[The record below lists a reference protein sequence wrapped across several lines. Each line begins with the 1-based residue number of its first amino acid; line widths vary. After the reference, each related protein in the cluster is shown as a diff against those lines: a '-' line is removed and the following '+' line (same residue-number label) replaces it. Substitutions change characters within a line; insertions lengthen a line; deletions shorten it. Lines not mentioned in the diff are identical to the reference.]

1 MNLLWTSE
9 TLVAAMDGRPIGPMP
24 DGISGISID
33 SRSLQPGDA
42 FFAIKGEAMD
52 GHDFATAAIKAGAG
66 VLVVAEGKLPSL
78 GRLTAPMIVVED
90 VLVALEKL
98 GVASR
103 DRSQAKIIAVTGSA
117 GKTTTKEALRH
128 VLSAVGKVHASA
140 QSFNNHWGVPLTL
153 ARMPADCDYAVFEIG
168 MNHPDEIRP
177 LVKMVRPHVAIVTMI
192 AAAHLGFFRNLDEI
206 AKAKAEIFEG
216 LEPGGAAILNRDDAR
231 FKLLDKMAHAAG
243 VEHVYGFG
251 ENARSTF
258 RLVKCEVHADH
269 SDIAARIG
277 GHEVTAR
284 IGAPGRHMV
293 QNILAVLGAARL
305 VGADLDKVALA
316 LADLSAERGRGKRY
330 VLRHPGGS
338 TSSHPGGP
346 TSSHPGGPITLI
358 DESYNANPAS
368 MAAAMALLNATPVTG
383 EGRRIAVLGDMLEL
397 GEYSAKLHAAL
408 AGLIVGTGTQT
419 VFLGGPEMRA
429 LAEALPGEIRTEYRA
444 NVEELK
450 PVLFAALKPGDVVM
464 IKSSKGIGF
473 AKLVDALLGKFPAE
487 TTIGK
492 QT

>member
-1 MNLLWTSE
+1 MSLLWTSE
-9 TLVAAMDGRPIGPMP
+9 ALVAATDGRPLGPMP
-24 DGISGISID
+24 EGISGISID

-52 GHDFATAAIKAGAG
+52 GHDFVTAAIKAGAG

-78 GRLTAPMIVVED
+78 GRLTAPIIVVDD

-98 GVASR
+98 GVAAR
-103 DRSQAKIIAVTGSA
+103 ARSQAKIIAVTGSA

-192 AAAHLGFFRNLDEI
+192 GAAHLGFFRNLDEI

-216 LEPGGAAILNRDDAR
+216 LEPDGAAVLNRDDAR
-231 FKLLDKMAHAAG
+231 FKLLYKMAKAAG
-243 VEHVYGFG
+243 VEHIHGFG

-258 RLVKCEVHADH
+258 KLVKCELHADH
-269 SDIAARIG
+269 SDIAARIS
-277 GHEVTAR
+277 GHDMIAR

-293 QNILAVLGAARL
+293 QNVLAVLGAAHL

-316 LADLSAERGRGKRY
+316 LADLSAERGRGKRH
-330 VLRHPGGS
+330 VLRHPGGPIS
-338 TSSHPGGP
+338 GRAGGLISSQAGG
-346 TSSHPGGPITLI
+346 SITLI

-397 GEYSAKLHAAL
+397 GDHSAKLHAAL
-408 AGLIVGTGTQT
+408 ADLIVGTGTRT
-419 VFLGGPEMRA
+419 VFLGGPEMRS
-429 LAEALPGEIRTEYRA
+429 LAEALPDDIRTEYRA
-444 NVEELK
+444 GVEELK
-450 PVLFAALKPGDVVM
+450 PVLLAALKPGDVVM

-487 TTIGK
+487 TTTSN

>member
-1 MNLLWTSE
+1 MSLLWTSE
-9 TLVAAMDGRPIGPMP
+9 ALVAAMDGRPLGPMP
-24 DGISGISID
+24 EGISGISID

-52 GHDFATAAIKAGAG
+52 GHDFVTAAIKAGAG

-78 GRLTAPMIVVED
+78 GRLTAPIIVVED
-90 VLVALEKL
+90 VLAALEKL
-98 GVASR
+98 GIAAR
-103 DRSQAKIIAVTGSA
+103 ARSQAKIIAVTGSA

-206 AKAKAEIFEG
+206 AQAKAEIFEG
-216 LEPGGAAILNRDDAR
+216 LEPEGAAVLNRDDAR

-251 ENARSTF
+251 ENARSSF
-258 RLVKCEVHADH
+258 RLTKCELHADH

-277 GHEVTAR
+277 GREVTAR

-293 QNILAVLGAARL
+293 QNVLAVLGAAHL
-305 VGADLDKVALA
+305 VGADLDKVASA
-316 LADLSAERGRGKRY
+316 LADLSAERGRGRRH
-330 VLRHPGGS
+330 VLRHPQG
-338 TSSHPGGP
+338 T
-346 TSSHPGGPITLI
+346 ITLI

-368 MAAAMALLNATPVTG
+368 MEAAMALLNATPVTG

-397 GEYSAKLHAAL
+397 GDHSVNLHAAL
-408 AGLIVGTGTQT
+408 ADLIVGTGTRT

-429 LAEALPGEIRTEYRA
+429 LAQALPDDIKTEYRA
-444 NVEELK
+444 GVEELK
-450 PVLFAALKPGDVVM
+450 PVLLAALKPGDVVM

-473 AKLVDALLGKFPAE
+473 AKLVDALLGKYPAE
-487 TTIGK
+487 TTTSK
-492 QT
+492 LT